1 MYSDKLESDDLSDVP
16 ANELGQATSSESDSG
31 AQGSACEG
39 PQHSHA
45 STHRPLSPVP
55 TSATTTAFHSTISA
69 PRAAGSDFDVDT
81 DISSSPPAGHTRRV
95 PFTSGVPGSRYLFH
109 PEIDGKPCRQDGSYP
124 KLGEQ
129 LRPSCPPAANSADW
143 GAFES
148 KEGFEMAELLYGK
161 AHMSEGDVDKLLN
174 ILERSSGNVPFSNHE
189 DLYAAIDELTVGD
202 VPWQSFTVRY
212 HSELGDVDASQP
224 KWMSDVHEVFYRDPH
239 LIVRGMLTNP
249 DYEGGMDFG
258 PYYVFDKDGTRLYE
272 HMMSGDWAW
281 EQATEIARDP
291 KTHGSAFVPIILG
304 SDKTT
309 VSVATGQTDYYPLYL
324 SIGNLHNNLRRS
336 HRGGVALAGFLA
348 IAQTEK
354 RYSDNPGFRRFRRQL
369 FHTSL
374 ARILSSLCPGM
385 SEPEVVRCADGF
397 HRRVIYGLGPYI
409 ADYPEQVL
417 ISGIVTNWCPKC
429 TAHRDDLETLGT
441 PRSREQTDA
450 LRELLGLGELWR
462 LYGVVG
468 DVEPFTDDFP
478 RADVYELLSP
488 DLLHQIIKG
497 TFKDHLV
504 HWVTAYVRRKHPGAP
519 GKVILDDIDR
529 RIAAA
534 PPFTG
539 LRRFPEGRG
548 FKQWTGDDSK
558 ALMKV
563 YLPAIEGYVPNKML
577 YAVRAFLD
585 FCYIARHN
593 VISEITLTKLEDAL
607 AQFLEYR
614 TVFQEEGVRDNF
626 SLPRQHAM
634 NHYPDTIRLFG
645 APNGLCSSITEAKH
659 IKAVKEPWR
668 RSNRN
673 KPLKQILITNQ
684 RLDKLTAARID
695 FTQREMLDRSQLDAR
710 LKVMERVREAF
721 NEQRGKQNAED
732 PSDVVN
738 DSTILA
744 HVELAKTSYHKGTV
758 TSITTYIKQPTFPA
772 LVQRFLY
779 YQLSS
784 GSRPN
789 ADTSDSETLRVR
801 GLPVS
806 NKKVSLYTSASSIFF
821 APSDPCG
828 VHGLRREQIRSTW
841 SWRKGPS
848 RHDVVLVNMGDG
860 GNKDLPMS
868 GYAVA
873 RVLLFFSLEHGGDK
887 FPAALVWW
895 YTLSDDSARRD
906 EATGM
911 WLVEREYD
919 RHEQPLLGVVHID
932 TIFRAV
938 HLLPYFGREPVR
950 MHFSYTDTLDSFANY
965 YVNKFADHHSFEIL

>member
-1 MYSDKLESDDLSDVP
+1 MYREEQTAIENSYIRCSFPHCQRSFLTDLGLKKHQLLVHPNWNPEDDLD
-16 ANELGQATSSESDSG
+16 
-31 AQGSACEG
+31 
-39 PQHSHA
+39 
-45 STHRPLSPVP
+45 
-55 TSATTTAFHSTISA
+55 
-69 PRAAGSDFDVDT
+69 
-81 DISSSPPAGHTRRV
+81 
-95 PFTSGVPGSRYLFH
+95 
-109 PEIDGKPCRQDGSYP
+109 
-124 KLGEQ
+124 
-129 LRPSCPPAANSADW
+129 AANSTDW

-148 KEGFEMAELLYGK
+148 KEGFEMAELLYSK
-161 AHMSEGDVDKLLN
+161 AHISAGHVDTLLN
-174 ILERSSGNVPFSNHE
+174 IMERSSGNVPFSNHT

-202 VPWQSFTVRY
+202 VPWQSFTVNY
-212 HSELGDVDASQP
+212 DGELSDDVDGAQP

-258 PYYVFDKDGTRLYE
+258 PYRAFDKDGTRVYE

-281 EQATEIARDP
+281 EQATKIARDP

-324 SIGNLHNNLRRS
+324 SIGNLHNNIRRS
-336 HRGGVALAGFLA
+336 HRGGLALAGFLA
-348 IAQTEK
+348 IALTEK
-354 RYSDNPGFRRFRRQL
+354 KHSNSPGFRRFRRQL

-374 ARILSSLCPGM
+374 SRILSSLCPGM

-429 TAHRDDLETLGT
+429 TAHKDDLETLGS
-441 PRSREQTDA
+441 PRSREHTDA
-450 LRELLGLGELWR
+450 IQELLGLGELWN

-468 DVEPFTDDFP
+468 DVEPFTKDFP
-478 RADVYELLSP
+478 RACVYELLSP
-488 DLLHQIIKG
+488 DLLHQLIKG

-504 HWVTAYVRRKHPGAP
+504 HWVTTYIRRKHRGAP
-519 GKVILDDIDR
+519 GKAILDDIDR

-534 PPFTG
+534 PPFSG
-539 LRRFPEGRG
+539 LRRFHEGRG

-563 YLPAIEGYVPNKML
+563 YLPAIEGHVPNKML
-577 YAVRAFLD
+577 YAIRSFLD

-593 VISEITLTKLEDAL
+593 VLTEITLAELEDAL
-607 AQFLEYR
+607 ARFNEYR
-614 TVFQEEGVRDNF
+614 TVFLEENVRENF
-626 SLPRQHAM
+626 SLPRQHSM
-634 NHYPDTIRLFG
+634 HHYPDMIRLFG

-673 KPLKQILITNQ
+673 KPLKQMLLTNQ
-684 RLDKLTAARID
+684 RLDKLMAARID
-695 FTQREMLDRSQLDAR
+695 FTRRGMLERSRLDA
-710 LKVMERVREAF
+710 A
-721 NEQRGKQNAED
+721 GKHAED
-732 PSDVVN
+732 PSDIVN

-744 HVELAKTSYHKGTV
+744 HLILHLRTVFTSCLDHRGTV
-758 TSITTYIKQPTFPA
+758 TSIATYLKKPTFPT
-772 LVQRFLY
+772 LVQRFLH

-784 GSRPN
+784 GSRFD
-789 ADTSDSETLRVR
+789 ADTSDSETLSVR

-806 NKKVSLYTSASSIFF
+806 NKK
-821 APSDPCG
+821 G
-828 VHGLRREQIRSTW
+828 
-841 SWRKGPS
+841 GPP
-848 RHDVVLVNMGDG
+848 RYDVVLVNMGDG
-860 GNKDLPMS
+860 GNKALPMS
-868 GYAVA
+868 GYAAA
-873 RVLLFFSLEHGGDK
+873 RVLLFFSLEHSGET

-895 YTLSDDSARRD
+895 YTLSDDSGHRD

-911 WLVEREYD
+911 WLVEREYNRD
-919 RHEQPLLGVVHID
+919 QKPHLAVIHID

-938 HLLPYFGREPVR
+938 HLLPYFGQEHVSEALLLHR
-950 MHFSYTDTLDSFANY
+950 
-965 YVNKFADHHSFEIL
+965 HS

>member
-1 MYSDKLESDDLSDVP
+1 
-16 ANELGQATSSESDSG
+16 
-31 AQGSACEG
+31 
-39 PQHSHA
+39 
-45 STHRPLSPVP
+45 
-55 TSATTTAFHSTISA
+55 
-69 PRAAGSDFDVDT
+69 
-81 DISSSPPAGHTRRV
+81 
-95 PFTSGVPGSRYLFH
+95 
-109 PEIDGKPCRQDGSYP
+109 
-124 KLGEQ
+124 Q
-129 LRPSCPPAANSADW
+129 LRPSCPPAANTADW

-189 DLYAAIDELTVGD
+189 DLYVAIDELTVGD

-212 HSELGDVDASQP
+212 HSELGDVNTSQP
-224 KWMSDVHEVFYRDPH
+224 KWMSDVHEVFYCDPH
-239 LIVRGMLTNP
+239 LIVHGMLMNP

-272 HMMSGDWAW
+272 HMMSGNWAW
-281 EQATEIARDP
+281 EQATEIAQDP

-304 SDKTT
+304 SDKIT

-324 SIGNLHNNLRRS
+324 SIGNLHNNLRWS
-336 HRGGVALAGFLA
+336 HCGGVTLAGFLV
-348 IAQTEK
+348 IAQSE
-354 RYSDNPGFRRFRRQL
+354 YSDNPGFQRFRRQL

-374 ARILSSLCPGM
+374 ACILSSLCPGM

-397 HRRVIYGLGPYI
+397 HRWVICGLGPYI
-409 ADYPEQVL
+409 TDYPEQVL

-504 HWVTAYVRRKHPGAP
+504 HWVTAYLVEQRKNNRHFFA
-519 GKVILDDIDR
+519 

-607 AQFLEYR
+607 VQFLEYR
-614 TVFQEEGVRDNF
+614 TVFETTSHFLDNM
-626 SLPRQHAM
+626 P
-634 NHYPDTIRLFG
+634 
-645 APNGLCSSITEAKH
+645 
-659 IKAVKEPWR
+659 
-668 RSNRN
+668 
-673 KPLKQILITNQ
+673 
-684 RLDKLTAARID
+684 
-695 FTQREMLDRSQLDAR
+695 
-710 LKVMERVREAF
+710 
-721 NEQRGKQNAED
+721 
-732 PSDVVN
+732 
-738 DSTILA
+738 
-744 HVELAKTSYHKGTV
+744 
-758 TSITTYIKQPTFPA
+758 
-772 LVQRFLY
+772 
-779 YQLSS
+779 
-784 GSRPN
+784 
-789 ADTSDSETLRVR
+789 
-801 GLPVS
+801 
-806 NKKVSLYTSASSIFF
+806 
-821 APSDPCG
+821 
-828 VHGLRREQIRSTW
+828 
-841 SWRKGPS
+841 
-848 RHDVVLVNMGDG
+848 
-860 GNKDLPMS
+860 
-868 GYAVA
+868 
-873 RVLLFFSLEHGGDK
+873 
-887 FPAALVWW
+887 
-895 YTLSDDSARRD
+895 
-906 EATGM
+906 
-911 WLVEREYD
+911 
-919 RHEQPLLGVVHID
+919 
-932 TIFRAV
+932 
-938 HLLPYFGREPVR
+938 
-950 MHFSYTDTLDSFANY
+950 
-965 YVNKFADHHSFEIL
+965 

>member
-16 ANELGQATSSESDSG
+16 ANELDQATSSESDSG

-55 TSATTTAFHSTISA
+55 TSATTTAFYSTISA
-69 PRAAGSDFDVDT
+69 PRTAGSDFDVDT
-81 DISSSPPAGHTRRV
+81 DISLSPPAGYTRRD
-95 PFTSGVPGSRYLFH
+95 S
-109 PEIDGKPCRQDGSYP
+109 SYP

-129 LRPSCPPAANSADW
+129 LRPSCPPAVNSADW

-148 KEGFEMAELLYGK
+148 KEGFEMAELLYSK

-189 DLYAAIDELTVGD
+189 DLYAAINELTVDD

-309 VSVATGQTDYYPLYL
+309 VSVAMGQTDYYPLHL

-336 HRGGVALAGFLA
+336 HRGGVTLAGFLA

-385 SEPEVVRCADGF
+385 SEPEVVRCANGF

-468 DVEPFTDDFP
+468 DVEPFIDDFP
-478 RADVYELLSP
+478 CADVYELLSP

-529 RIAAA
+529 RIAAT

-539 LRRFPEGRG
+539 LQRFPEGRG

-614 TVFQEEGVRDNF
+614 TVCQEEGVRDNF
-626 SLPRQHAM
+626 SLPQQHAM

-645 APNGLCSSITEAKH
+645 APNGLCSSITEAKY
-659 IKAVKEPWR
+659 IKAIKEPWR

-684 RLDKLTAARID
+684 RLDKLTAAQID

-710 LKVMERVREAF
+710 LKVMELIL
-721 NEQRGKQNAED
+721 D
-732 PSDVVN
+732 PRMVFIPYPD
-738 DSTILA
+738 
-744 HVELAKTSYHKGTV
+744 HKGTV

-919 RHEQPLLGVVHID
+919 QHEQPLLGVVHID

>member
-1 MYSDKLESDDLSDVP
+1 MPPLTVLCRLSRP
-16 ANELGQATSSESDSG
+16 PPLPLLFTRQSPLHARQAQISMSIQISPRHPQ
-31 AQGSACEG
+31 QG
-39 PQHSHA
+39 
-45 STHRPLSPVP
+45 
-55 TSATTTAFHSTISA
+55 
-69 PRAAGSDFDVDT
+69 
-81 DISSSPPAGHTRRV
+81 TRD
-95 PFTSGVPGSRYLFH
+95 
-109 PEIDGKPCRQDGSYP
+109 E
-124 KLGEQ
+124 
-129 LRPSCPPAANSADW
+129 
-143 GAFES
+143 
-148 KEGFEMAELLYGK
+148 
-161 AHMSEGDVDKLLN
+161 
-174 ILERSSGNVPFSNHE
+174 SSGNVPFSNHE

-202 VPWQSFTVRY
+202 VPWQN
-212 HSELGDVDASQP
+212 ELGDVDASQP
-224 KWMSDVHEVFYRDPH
+224 KWMSDVHE
-239 LIVRGMLTNP
+239 
-249 DYEGGMDFG
+249 
-258 PYYVFDKDGTRLYE
+258 
-272 HMMSGDWAW
+272 
-281 EQATEIARDP
+281 TEIARDP
-291 KTHGSAFVPIILG
+291 KTHGSRSVPIILG

-309 VSVATGQTDYYPLYL
+309 VSSSNGSDRLYPLYL
-324 SIGNLHNNLRRS
+324 SIGNLHNTF
-336 HRGGVALAGFLA
+336 A
-348 IAQTEK
+348 K

-374 ARILSSLCPGM
+374 ARILSSLCCSM
-385 SEPEVVRCADGF
+385 CRMGF
-397 HRRVIYGLGPYI
+397 HRRVLYGLGPYI

-417 ISGIVTNWCPKC
+417 ISGIVMNWCPK
-429 TAHRDDLETLGT
+429 
-441 PRSREQTDA
+441 
-450 LRELLGLGELWR
+450 

-529 RIAAA
+529 RYVSAS
-534 PPFTG
+534 
-539 LRRFPEGRG
+539 FPEGRG

-744 HVELAKTSYHKGTV
+744 HGTV

-789 ADTSDSETLRVR
+789 ADTSDSETLR
-801 GLPVS
+801 
-806 NKKVSLYTSASSIFF
+806 KVSLYTSASSIFF

-848 RHDVVLVNMGDG
+848 RHDCG
-860 GNKDLPMS
+860 P
-868 GYAVA
+868 
-873 RVLLFFSLEHGGDK
+873 GGDK